1 MYDILMQYVRPEL
14 VVLVVILYCIG
25 IALKNTKTI
34 ADEMIPFILG
44 VLSILITA
52 LYIVAVSDT
61 PKGYQEVL
69 SIIFNILVQGICA
82 AAAAVYFNQS
92 IKQAKKFQATEGES
106 GNGSN

>member
-14 VVLVVILYCIG
+14 VVLVVVLYCIG
-25 IALKNTKTI
+25 LALKNTKTI

-44 VLSILITA
+44 VLSVLITA

-69 SIIFNILVQGICA
+69 GMIFNIIVQGICA
-82 AAAAVYFNQS
+82 AAAAVFFNQS
-92 IKQAKKFQATEGES
+92 YKQAKKFQES
-106 GNGSN
+106 QGGD